1 LKNGEKGV
9 EKMTMNERE
18 TALVTQAKEGDSK
31 AFEELYSR

>member
-1 LKNGEKGV
+1 MEKRGLK
-9 EKMTMNERE
+9 KMTMNERE